1 MKMLE
6 CRIALTSKGLMQQL
20 EMSLDR
26 QLLAGMVARA
36 VGVTMLTEV
45 GNDCAD
51 GRHEPA
57 YWCSDKPSPATI
69 DAKSAM

>member
-45 GNDCAD
+45 DNDWA
-51 GRHEPA
+51 GRV
-57 YWCSDKPSPATI
+57 
-69 DAKSAM
+69 